1 MIVTHSPLCQANIE
15 ICRNEINRKRVT
27 KLNMPVAYYSRLLAV
42 ASGATPKQAVRHVIK
57 RTTLQE
63 ITVR

>member
-1 MIVTHSPLCQANIE
+1 
-15 ICRNEINRKRVT
+15 VT

-42 ASGATPKQAVRHVIK
+42 ASGATQKQAVRHVIK
-57 RTTLQE
+57 PTTLQE

>member
-1 MIVTHSPLCQANIE
+1 
-15 ICRNEINRKRVT
+15 VT

-57 RTTLQE
+57 PTTLQE